1 MSTLL
6 NMISDSKELILVP
19 EIYDCSSARAAEA
32 NGFEVIMVSSA
43 DFACSLTGIP
53 DLQLLSI
60 DEYCMFT
67 ERLSNMSSMPV
78 VLDIDAGF
86 GTPLKTY
93 YACKRLARAGAAGV
107 LVTDAQENNIP
118 GNIGD
123 LDLVKL
129 RIKAANDGFKEMG
142 IDALIIA
149 RCDVNPASD
158 FEECIYRCNEYLAAG
173 ANMIC
178 LAPFGIHTYQGDK
191 KELAKRLGESIK
203 GWLWWP
209 DLTSDEK
216 GNPEIELT
224 DLFSFGYKM
233 TGIHY
238 SLHAAMVAMLDCG
251 YHVINDRNN
260 VHVTK
265 AYDYTG
271 YKFFSPIGYFGIT
284 DDKWASIM
292 DRYLRPG
299 EKNNA
304 RDKKKYFNRQDDC
317 YDPDEKKDTKG
328 EVNE

>member
-1 MSTLL
+1 MSKIGDLIR
-6 NMISDSKELILVP
+6 NAKELILVP
-19 EIYDCSSARAAEA
+19 EIYDCSSALAAQI
-32 NGFEVIMVSSA
+32 NGFNCIMVSSA

-53 DLQLLSI
+53 DLQLLSV
-60 DEYCMFT
+60 DEYCMLT
-67 ERLSNMSSMPV
+67 ERLSNMSDCPV

-118 GNIGD
+118 GKIGD

-129 RIKAANDGFKEMG
+129 RIKAARDGFVEMG
-142 IDALIIA
+142 DDDALIIA
-149 RCDVNPASD
+149 RCDVNPATD
-158 FEECIYRCNEYLAAG
+158 FDYCIERCNEYLAAG

-178 LAPFGIHTYQGDK
+178 LAPFGIHTYKGDK
-191 KELAKRLGESIK
+191 KELARRLGEGIK
-203 GWLWWP
+203 GWIWWP
-209 DLTSDEK
+209 DLTADEK
-216 GNPEIELT
+216 GNPEIELS

-251 YHVINDRNN
+251 RHVIKDRNN

-271 YKFFSPIGYFGIT
+271 YRFFSPIGYFGLI
-284 DDKWASIM
+284 DQKWEKVIDKYIK
-292 DRYLRPG
+292 PG
-299 EKNNA
+299 EKNSA
-304 RDKKKYFNRQDDC
+304 RNKRGYFCKQDDC
-317 YDPDEKKDTKG
+317 YDPDNPGFGK
-328 EVNE
+328 